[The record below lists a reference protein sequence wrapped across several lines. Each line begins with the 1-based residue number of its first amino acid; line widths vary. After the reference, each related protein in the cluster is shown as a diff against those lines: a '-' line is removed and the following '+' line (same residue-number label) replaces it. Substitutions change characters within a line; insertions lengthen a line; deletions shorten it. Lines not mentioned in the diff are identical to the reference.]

1 MSTFTDN
8 RSLPDLLRELTNDV
22 TGLFRKEVQLAKTE
36 ASEKAGRALLGIEMV
51 LAGAVL
57 GLAAL
62 GVLLTAA
69 VAGVAALLIN
79 MAGMGEAS
87 ATGIAAVIVG
97 GIVGIL
103 AFVLFRRGVGSL
115 RAESL
120 MLDRTTHSLASDAE
134 VIKEKT
140 YG

>member
-1 MSTFTDN
+1 
-8 RSLPDLLRELTNDV
+8 DV

-36 ASEKAGRALLGIEMV
+36 ASEKAGRALLSIEML

-87 ATGIAAVIVG
+87 ATGLAAVVVG

-103 AFVLFRRGVGSL
+103 AFILFRRGIGSL
-115 RAESL
+115 RAE
-120 MLDRTTHSLASDAE
+120 
-134 VIKEKT
+134 
-140 YG
+140 